1 MTVCNHISGPQLQ
14 LCPNPQEQDTASD
27 IRVPDWG
34 TSDVNYREGLTL
46 ELKNFGSPIKL
57 AESPGTLETTSSS
70 FVTVMKC
77 FIRLL
82 CFHDCLYELC
92 CQVGIK

>member
-1 MTVCNHISGPQLQ
+1 MKLTPLNLLGSPIIQGLLTRGLVSLSDIIPGILKTSEDPRCSVTVCNHISGPQLQ

-46 ELKNFGSPIKL
+46 EL
-57 AESPGTLETTSSS
+57 
-70 FVTVMKC
+70 
-77 FIRLL
+77 
-82 CFHDCLYELC
+82 
-92 CQVGIK
+92 